1 MVMNA
6 FDISDFYRVPVIIQ
20 SDGII
25 GQLVEPFN
33 MHPYIPMYAKLP
45 PKDWALTGCLGRK
58 PNVVRTLFLNPPNGL
73 ELHNRKLDA
82 RYNKIKSE
90 LRWSDEFNCDK
101 ADIIVIAYGA
111 TSRIAKSAIKKHNNN
126 GIKVGLFRPKTLWP
140 WPDVELVEIARK
152 NKGAKF
158 LVIEMS
164 TGQMIEDV
172 QLTLMDIVPK
182 KDILFFG
189 MGGGWNPTPDQI
201 YEEISRIIKK

>member
-1 MVMNA
+1 
-6 FDISDFYRVPVIIQ
+6 
-20 SDGII
+20 
-25 GQLVEPFN
+25 
-33 MHPYIPMYAKLP
+33 MYEKLP

-73 ELHNRKLDA
+73 EMHNRKLND
-82 RYNKIKSE
+82 RYNKIKTE

-140 WPDVELVEIARK
+140 WPDVELVEVARK

-182 KDILFFG
+182 KDILFYG

-201 YEEISRIIKK
+201 YEEISRVIKK